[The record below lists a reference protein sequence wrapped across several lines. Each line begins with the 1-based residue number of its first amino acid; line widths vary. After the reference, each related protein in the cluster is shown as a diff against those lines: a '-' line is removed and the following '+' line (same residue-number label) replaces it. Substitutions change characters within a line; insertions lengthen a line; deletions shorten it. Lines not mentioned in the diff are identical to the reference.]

1 MSRED
6 EGLKEEVPSA
16 NLWGWVRCRLV
27 EKQQWG
33 QRGPSSH
40 PQALPSVRPGWR
52 TSTFMARGLS
62 GAGSQ
67 GEAAISKTSVS
78 SFRQLAVTEQASQ
91 VTQW

>member
-33 QRGPSSH
+33 
-40 PQALPSVRPGWR
+40 
-52 TSTFMARGLS
+52 
-62 GAGSQ
+62 
-67 GEAAISKTSVS
+67 
-78 SFRQLAVTEQASQ
+78 
-91 VTQW
+91 